1 MKGLVDYH
9 THTPLCGHAEG
20 SPDDFIRAAVRAG
33 LSEIGF
39 SDHAPLPTGLRE
51 GITMLPEQ
59 VEEYLALV
67 GSARERHTGSIVVKT
82 AMEVDFPFH
91 DSFDRR
97 YLADDRIDYL
107 IGSCHFIDGWGFDNP
122 DHLDEFDHRNIDT
135 VYADYFAIVSGLIAA
150 GVFNIIGHFD
160 LVKKFGHRSR
170 ADQSGMVRRL
180 AGECAAR
187 GIAVEINTSG
197 LRKPAGE
204 MYPSA
209 SILSILFDEGVPL
222 TLGSDA
228 HNPDE
233 VAYEFALAAEAA
245 KKAGY
250 RSISGFSKKKRYDIP
265 L

>member
-1 MKGLVDYH
+1 MKGLADYH

-39 SDHAPLPTGLRE
+39 SDHAPLPAGLRE

-59 VEEYLALV
+59 VEEYLSLV
-67 GSARERHTGSIVVKT
+67 EAARGRHGDAIVVRT

-97 YLADDRIDYL
+97 YLTDGRIDYL
-107 IGSCHFIDGWGFDNP
+107 IGSCHFIDGWGFDNL
-122 DHLDEFDHRNIDT
+122 DHLHGFDHRDIDS
-135 VYADYFAIVSGLIAA
+135 VYDDYFAILSSLIAA
-150 GVFNIIGHFD
+150 GAFNIVGHFD
-160 LVKKFGHRSR
+160 LVKKFGHRAR
-170 ADQSGMVRRL
+170 ADHSAMVRRI

-187 GIAVEINTSG
+187 DVAIEINTSG

-204 MYPSA
+204 MYPSG

-222 TLGSDA
+222 ALGSDA

-233 VAYEFALAAEAA
+233 VAYEFARAAEAA
-245 KKAGY
+245 RKAGY
-250 RSISGFSKKKRYDIP
+250 RSISGFSRRRRYDIP